1 MAQRKIGYF
10 LYNTFLALNAPV
22 ILFRALT
29 DIKLRLK
36 FKNISE
42 VSKPK
47 IWVHAITEPQLNLAG
62 SILQEWESLFPGYQP
77 VLTYSGKNAT
87 EISKRFDPERQLIV
101 LPYPIEFCSRQ
112 NINRINPCLVIL
124 IEDCFYPR
132 LIRLCKK
139 NGSKIA
145 LIEGRVNKRL
155 NLVHRLAPGFLKTVF
170 QQVDLFLMNS
180 VDGANSI
187 GKLGAKLSSIL
198 VSNAEN
204 HRNGPPQEN
213 EFKRIDSV
221 NKAMG
226 ALLGR
231 NLEIR

>member
-1 MAQRKIGYF
+1 MAQRKLGY
-10 LYNTFLALNAPV
+10 LCYNTFLALAAPV
-22 ILFRALT
+22 ILFRVLIA
-29 DIKLRLK
+29 IKSRLK
-36 FKNISE
+36 FKYLSE

-47 IWVHAITEPQLNLAG
+47 IWIHTTSKPQLSLVG
-62 SILQEWESLFPGYQP
+62 IILQEWVRIFPGYQP

-87 EISKRFDPERQLIV
+87 KISKWFDPERQLIV
-101 LPYPIEFCSRQ
+101 LPYPIEFCSLQ

-139 NGSKIA
+139 NGSKVA
-145 LIEGRVNKRL
+145 LIEGRVNKRM
-155 NLVHRLAPGFLKTVF
+155 NLVHRLAPGFLRTVL

-180 VDGANSI
+180 VDEANGI
-187 GKLGAKLSSIL
+187 GKFGAKLSSIL
-198 VSNAEN
+198 VSNVDNHQSRPSEEN
-204 HRNGPPQEN
+204 G
-213 EFKRIDSV
+213 FKRIDSV

-231 NLEIR
+231 NLEI

>member
-1 MAQRKIGYF
+1 VAQRKLGY
-10 LYNTFLALNAPV
+10 LCYNTFLALAAPV
-22 ILFRALT
+22 ILFRLLIA
-29 DIKLRLK
+29 IKSRLK
-36 FKNISE
+36 FKYLSGG
-42 VSKPK
+42 SKPK
-47 IWVHAITEPQLNLAG
+47 IWIHATSKPQLSLVV
-62 SILQEWESLFPGYQP
+62 SILQEWVRIFPGYQP
-77 VLTYSGKNAT
+77 FLTYNGKNT
-87 EISKRFDPERQLIV
+87 TKISKCFDPEHQLII

-112 NINRINPCLVIL
+112 NINRINPCLMIL

-139 NGSKIA
+139 NGSKVA

-155 NLVHRLAPGFLKTVF
+155 NLIHRLAPGFLRTVL

-180 VDGANSI
+180 VDEANGI

-198 VSNAEN
+198 VSNADHHQNEPSEEN
-204 HRNGPPQEN
+204 G
-213 EFKRIDSV
+213 FKRDDSL

-231 NLEIR
+231 NLEI